1 MNYNLRVRLACR
13 SPISSSLKRLA
24 GRTTHQLQYHR
35 LIGLATIWRK
45 STQPEIPPSTWI
57 PFKLLKRGIR
67 LHDLDHKGLSLEY
80 LERIAS
86 WRGQSLYE

>member
-1 MNYNLRVRLACR
+1 LNYNLRVRLASR

-24 GRTTHQLQYHR
+24 GRTTHELQYHR
-35 LIGLATIWRK
+35 LIGLATIWRQ
-45 STQPEIPPSTWI
+45 STQPEIPLSTWI
-57 PFKLLKRGIR
+57 PVKLLTRGTR
-67 LHDLDHKGLSLEY
+67 LHDLDHEGLSFEY